1 MIDLRFST
9 AFQMVLSVALADHDG
24 FRCTSKM
31 LADGLGANP
40 SFVRQLL
47 VPLGRD
53 GIIAA
58 SIGKGGGLHLARA
71 AASIT
76 LREIYASITGE
87 KRFLHARP
95 SAPPRCRVS
104 ANIEPLFE
112 KVAADADKALLES
125 LQRRNVAEV
134 LSELLR
140 LDKVR
145 VARGGAKIV
154 PEREYILEE

>member
-9 AFQMVLSVALADHDG
+9 AFQMVLSVALADQDS
-24 FRCTSKM
+24 FRCTSKV

-47 VPLGRD
+47 VPLRRD
-53 GIIAA
+53 AIIDA
-58 SIGKGGGLHLARA
+58 SVGKGGGLRLARP

-76 LREIYASITGE
+76 LRDIYASITGE
-87 KRFLHARP
+87 KRFLPARP
-95 SAPPRCRVS
+95 AVPRCRVS

-112 KVAADADKALLES
+112 KVAADADRALLAS
-125 LQRRNVAEV
+125 LERRNVAEA

-140 LDKVR
+140 LDR
-145 VARGGAKIV
+145 ERTARGGLRIV
-154 PEREYILEE
+154 SEREFVPLA

>member
-24 FRCTSKM
+24 FRCTSKV

-53 GIIAA
+53 AIIAA

-71 AASIT
+71 ASSIT
-76 LREIYASITGE
+76 LRDIYASITGE
-87 KRFLHARP
+87 KRFLPARP
-95 SAPPRCRVS
+95 SAPRCRVS

-112 KVAADADKALLES
+112 RVAADADRALLES
-125 LQRRNVAEV
+125 LERRNVADE

-140 LDKVR
+140 LDKER
-145 VARGGAKIV
+145 VARGGVSIV
-154 PEREYILEE
+154 PEREFIPQE

>member
-71 AASIT
+71 APSIT
-76 LREIYASITGE
+76 LRDIYASITGE
-87 KRFLHARP
+87 KRFLPARP
-95 SAPPRCRVS
+95 IAPPRCRVS

-112 KVAADADKALLES
+112 KVAADADRALLES
-125 LQRRNVAEV
+125 LQRRNVAEQ

-140 LDKVR
+140 LDKER
-145 VARGGAKIV
+145 IAKGGTKIV
-154 PEREYILEE
+154 PIREYILEE